1 MRRKDRMKSKE
12 IVGAVTLM
20 IIIAAVG
27 IGIGWGIGTTV
38 PPPSPSST
46 ISVSSSTTTSSS
58 GASNSSSPFVL
69 TLVVTTGNA
78 FNSTIGEQPAF
89 YVLGPSGLESAAGI
103 SLPAHRLIKLVIV
116 NYDDGAAN
124 LTGPQYAAV
133 TGTQNSSI
141 KMISNDNV
149 NSSQGAAGIQ
159 VSGGESLSSLP
170 TNDTAHTFTIPQL
183 GINIPIAP
191 SSTTVAYF
199 TINQTGTFTWFCQ
212 TECGYG
218 DKGLLGAMSTPGWMT
233 GNLIAS

>member
-1 MRRKDRMKSKE
+1 ML
-12 IVGAVTLM
+12 V
-20 IIIAAVG
+20 IAALG
-27 IGIGWGIGTTV
+27 IGIGWGVGTTV
-38 PPPSPSST
+38 PPPAPAGT
-46 ISVSSSTTTSSS
+46 ISVTSTTSTTSSS
-58 GASNSSSPFVL
+58 SASTSSSPFVL
-69 TLVVTTGNA
+69 TLVVTTSNP

-89 YVLGPSGLESAAGI
+89 YVLGPNGLESAAGI

-116 NYDDGAAN
+116 NYDEGAAN
-124 LTGPQYAAV
+124 LTGSQYAAV
-133 TGTQNSSI
+133 TGTQNNSI
-141 KMISNDNV
+141 TVISNENV

-159 VSGGESLSSLP
+159 VNGGKSVSGLP
-170 TNDTAHTFTIPQL
+170 ENDTAHTFTIPQL

-233 GNLIAS
+233 GNVMAS